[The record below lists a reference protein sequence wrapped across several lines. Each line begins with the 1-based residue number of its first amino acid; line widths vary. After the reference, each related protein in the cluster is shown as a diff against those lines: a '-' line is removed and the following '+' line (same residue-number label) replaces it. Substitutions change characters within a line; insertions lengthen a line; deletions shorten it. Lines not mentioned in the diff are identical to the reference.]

1 MSLPGTWIGAKRSL
15 WTLVTPPTVW
25 ALHFLIAYPTAALAC
40 AREDAG
46 GFGLDAARL
55 TIAAI
60 TAVALGII
68 AVAGYSAW
76 RGSGGTLI
84 ADDPLDDATLDS
96 RSRFLAN
103 ATLLLA
109 GLSFIATLYVAMPAL
124 VFATCR

>member
-1 MSLPGTWIGAKRSL
+1 MSLPRPWIGAKRSL

-40 AREDAG
+40 ARESAG

-55 TIAAI
+55 TIAAT
-60 TAVALGII
+60 TAVAL
-68 AVAGYSAW
+68 AVVALAGYGAW
-76 RGSGGTLI
+76 RGSGGTLV

-109 GLSFIATLYVAMPAL
+109 GLSFIAVVYVALPAW
-124 VFATCR
+124 VFTTCR